1 MTNFFFF
8 FFEGEYTIPAN
19 TMISYH
25 QYCILNDPKYWDNP
39 QEFRPERFIE
49 NGKYVTSEHLIPF
62 GTGRRMCLG
71 EDLAIIDIFLIVV
84 RLLQTT
90 SNYEIALDGGPG
102 SADLNVDNTLP
113 DTARP
118 NPYKIVLKSKT

>member
-1 MTNFFFF
+1 MV
-8 FFEGEYTIPAN
+8 
-19 TMISYH
+19 SY
-25 QYCILNDPKYWDNP
+25 QYCIINDPKYWDNP
-39 QEFRPERFIE
+39 QQFRPKRSIE
-49 NGKYVTSEHLIPF
+49 DGKCVTSKHLIPF

-71 EDLAIIDIFLIVV
+71 KRLAINDVFLIVV

-90 SNYEIALDGGPG
+90 SDYEIALDGEPG

-118 NPYKIVLKSKT
+118 NPFKIVLKSKT

>member
-1 MTNFFFF
+1 MV
-8 FFEGEYTIPAN
+8 
-19 TMISYH
+19 SYH
-25 QYCILNDPKYWDNP
+25 QYCIMNDPKYWDDP
-39 QEFRPERFIE
+39 QEFRPERFLE
-49 NGKYVTSEHLIPF
+49 DGKYVTSKHLIPF

-71 EDLAIIDIFLIVV
+71 KNLAINDVFLIVV

-90 SNYEIALDGGPG
+90 SDYEIALDGGPG